1 MMVTIYQAVCLV
13 IDTTNVSHHRDI
25 VSNKAV
31 IPLNVV
37 VHGLITHSTLYIS
50 FAMDSVGLVFCGMWT
65 IMPEN

>member
-1 MMVTIYQAVCLV
+1 MIVTIYQAVCLV
-13 IDTTNVSHHRDI
+13 IDTTNISHHSGI
-25 VSNKAV
+25 VSYKAV

-37 VHGLITHSTLYIS
+37 VHGLITHSALYLS